1 MSWWDV
7 DQRELASAA
16 GIRFNITPL
25 SLPNRKMT
33 HYFLTLE
40 NAKIGDQKSV
50 RNFTFEMLKM
60 ESNNIVLTCVGDW
73 GPAGGDE
80 RRVTLGVG
88 AGS

>member
-40 NAKIGDQKSV
+40 NAKIGRS
-50 RNFTFEMLKM
+50 E
-60 ESNNIVLTCVGDW
+60 
-73 GPAGGDE
+73 E
-80 RRVTLGVG
+80 R
-88 AGS
+88 SEFHI